1 LVQHP
6 LKNELRGHCS
16 TVEFDI
22 RFQLDWARKESKY
35 FGH

>member
-22 RFQLDWARKESKY
+22 RFQLD
-35 FGH
+35 